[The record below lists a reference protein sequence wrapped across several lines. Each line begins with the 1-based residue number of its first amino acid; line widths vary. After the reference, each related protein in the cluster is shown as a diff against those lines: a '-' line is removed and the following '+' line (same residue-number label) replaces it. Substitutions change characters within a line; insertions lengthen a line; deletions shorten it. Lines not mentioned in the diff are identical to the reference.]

1 MVAVKHASLLQIWDD
16 FKRDRQNA
24 SKEKKMSDVYIS
36 KSQFAGKKVE
46 LSDISI
52 RDGLQSLETV
62 IDTDAKVKYLEG
74 LIIAGFK
81 RLEAT
86 NYGHPKFVPFFPDA
100 TEVIKRLLNSNTKAP
115 NGKTIGEMM
124 KRNGGDVEL
133 TAVSIHETGAE
144 RAFKDFDQGVGPD
157 RILQMTS
164 TCPEHQKANSGKTHD
179 QYFAMTEQVIK
190 AAHSRGMVV
199 NGTVSTIWGSP
210 FEKYNKQYSMAE
222 KLDIAISFVKRY
234 LDCGADDI
242 ELADHDGSV
251 TDYHK
256 AYEFF
261 SRVLDPKEM
270 GIGPDGRSYSDPKL
284 YIAHFHTK
292 NMASALRNA
301 AAALKAGIIRF
312 ESCMSGIG
320 GQPANMVDGVPIKG
334 REGDYYS
341 DHFNHG
347 LISTEDIVT
356 MFHEIGVDTGIDQEK
371 LLALGREF
379 RAEVLDAFAARQID
393 FGRQY
398 MPCRSFMLLNGHL
411 PKSVT
416 QLYNA

>member
-1 MVAVKHASLLQIWDD
+1 MTDL
-16 FKRDRQNA
+16 
-24 SKEKKMSDVYIS
+24 YIN
-36 KSQFAGKKVE
+36 KDELAGKKVE

-52 RDGLQSLETV
+52 RDGLQSLETI
-62 IDTDAKVKYLEG
+62 IDTDTKVKYLEG
-74 LIIAGFK
+74 LILAGFK

-86 NYGHPKFVPFFPDA
+86 NYGHPKFVPFFYDA
-100 TEVIKRLLNSNTKAP
+100 TEVLKRLLNSETRGP
-115 NGKTIGEMM
+115 DGRTIGEMM

-133 TAVSIHETGAE
+133 TAVTIHESGAE
-144 RAFKDFDQGVGPD
+144 RAFKDFDAGIGPD

-164 TCPEHQKANSGKTHD
+164 TCPEHQRANSGKTHD
-179 QYFAMTEQVIK
+179 QYFAMTEQTIK
-190 AAHSRGMVV
+190 AAHSRGIVV

-210 FEKYNKQYSMAE
+210 FEKFNKQYSIEE
-222 KLDIAISFVKRY
+222 KLDIAITFVKRY

-256 AYEFF
+256 SYEFF
-261 SRVLDPKEM
+261 SRVLDPREM
-270 GIGPDGRSYSDPKL
+270 GTGPDGRDYADPKL

-320 GQPANMVDGVPIKG
+320 GQPANTVDGIVIEG

-347 LISTEDIVT
+347 LISTEDMVT
-356 MFHEIGVDTGIDQEK
+356 MFHEIGVETGIDQEM
-371 LLALGREF
+371 LLTLGKEF
-379 RAEVLDAFAARQID
+379 RTEVLDVFAAKQKKVNRE
-393 FGRQY
+393 F
-398 MPCRSFMLLNGHL
+398 MPCRSFMLTTGKL
-411 PKSVT
+411 PESVT
-416 QLYNA
+416 RLYTL

>member
-1 MVAVKHASLLQIWDD
+1 MTDFYIAKDSL
-16 FKRDRQNA
+16 
-24 SKEKKMSDVYIS
+24 
-36 KSQFAGKKVE
+36 AGKKVE

-62 IDTDAKVKYLEG
+62 IDTDTKIKYLEG
-74 LIIAGFK
+74 LILAGFK
-81 RLEAT
+81 RMEAT

-100 TEVIKRLLNSNTKAP
+100 TEVLKRLLNSETKAP
-115 NGKTIGEMM
+115 DGRTIGEMM

-133 TAVSIHETGAE
+133 TAVTIHESGAE
-144 RAFKDFDQGVGPD
+144 RAFKDFDAGYGPD

-164 TCPEHQKANSGKTHD
+164 TCPEHQNANSGKTHD
-179 QYFAMTEQVIK
+179 QYFEMTKQTIN
-190 AAHSRGMVV
+190 AAHSRGMLV

-210 FEKYNKQYSMAE
+210 FEKYNKQYSMEE
-222 KLDIAISFVKRY
+222 KLDIAIRFVKRY

-256 AYEFF
+256 SYEFF
-261 SRVLDPKEM
+261 SRVLDPQEM
-270 GIGPDGRSYSDPKL
+270 GKGPDGRDYADPKL

-312 ESCMSGIG
+312 ESCFSGIG
-320 GQPANMVDGVPIKG
+320 GQPANTVDGVTIEG
-334 REGDYYS
+334 RDGDYYS

-347 LISTEDIVT
+347 LISTEDMVT
-356 MFHEIGVDTGIDQEK
+356 MFHELGVETGINQK
-371 LLALGREF
+371 MLIALGKEF
-379 RAEVLDAFAARQID
+379 RTDIVDMFEAKQKKLSRPF
-393 FGRQY
+393 
-398 MPCRSFMLLNGHL
+398 MPCRSFMLTTGKL
-411 PKSVT
+411 PDSVT
-416 QLYNA
+416 QLYG

>member
-1 MVAVKHASLLQIWDD
+1 
-16 FKRDRQNA
+16 
-24 SKEKKMSDVYIS
+24 MSNLYIT
-36 KSQFAGKKVE
+36 KGQLAGKKVE

-52 RDGLQSLETV
+52 RDGLQSLETI
-62 IDTDAKVKYLEG
+62 IDTNTKVKYLEG

-81 RLEAT
+81 RMEAT

-100 TEVIKRLLNSNTKAP
+100 TEVLKRLLNSETKTP
-115 NGKTIGEMM
+115 DGKTIGEMM

-133 TAVSIHETGAE
+133 TAVTIHERGAD
-144 RAFKDFDQGVGPD
+144 RAFKDFDEGHGPD

-164 TCPEHQKANSGKTHD
+164 TCPEHQNANSGKTHD
-179 QYFAMTEQVIK
+179 QYFAMSEQVIK
-190 AAHSRGMVV
+190 EAHSRGMVV

-210 FEKYNKQYSMAE
+210 FETFNKQYSMEE

-261 SRVLDPKEM
+261 SRVLDPDEM
-270 GIGPDGRSYSDPKL
+270 GTGPDGRDYSDPKL

-312 ESCMSGIG
+312 ESCLSGIG
-320 GQPANMVDGVPIKG
+320 GQPANTVDGVVIEG

-347 LISTEDIVT
+347 LISTEDMVT
-356 MFHEIGVDTGIDQEK
+356 MFHEIGVDTGIDQDK
-371 LLALGREF
+371 LLALGHDF
-379 RAEVLDAFAARQID
+379 RADVVDTFAAQQKKLDRPS
-393 FGRQY
+393 
-398 MPCRSFMLLNGHL
+398 MPCRSLMLLNGHL
-411 PKSVT
+411 PESVT
-416 QLYNA
+416 KLYVE

>member
-1 MVAVKHASLLQIWDD
+1 MTDL
-16 FKRDRQNA
+16 
-24 SKEKKMSDVYIS
+24 YIA
-36 KSQFAGKKVE
+36 KDQLAGKKVE

-52 RDGLQSLETV
+52 RDGLQSLETI
-62 IDTDAKVKYLEG
+62 IDTDTKIKYLEG
-74 LIIAGFK
+74 LILAGFK
-81 RLEAT
+81 RMEAT

-100 TEVIKRLLNSNTKAP
+100 TEVLKRLLNSETKAP
-115 NGKTIGEMM
+115 DGRTIGEMM

-133 TAVSIHETGAE
+133 TAITIHENGAE
-144 RAFKDFDQGVGPD
+144 RAFKDFDAGHGPD

-179 QYFAMTEQVIK
+179 QYFEMTEQTIK
-190 AAHSRGMVV
+190 AAHSRGMLV

-210 FEKYNKQYSMAE
+210 FEKFNKQYSIEE
-222 KLDIAISFVKRY
+222 KLDIAITFVKRY

-270 GIGPDGRSYSDPKL
+270 GTGPDGRDYANPNL

-312 ESCMSGIG
+312 ESCMSAIG
-320 GQPANMVDGVPIKG
+320 GQPANTVDGVVIAG

-347 LISTEDIVT
+347 LISTEDLVT
-356 MFHEIGVDTGIDQEK
+356 MFHEIGVDTGINQEI
-371 LLALGREF
+371 LIALGNGF
-379 RAEVLDAFAARQID
+379 RTDVLDTFATQQKKL
-393 FGRQY
+393 GRPS
-398 MPCRSFMLLNGHL
+398 MPCRSFMLTTGKL
-411 PKSVT
+411 PESVT
-416 QLYNA
+416 KLYR

>member
-1 MVAVKHASLLQIWDD
+1 MT
-16 FKRDRQNA
+16 
-24 SKEKKMSDVYIS
+24 DVYIT
-36 KSQFAGKKVE
+36 KDQLAKKKVE

-52 RDGLQSLETV
+52 RDGLQSLETI
-62 IDTDAKVKYLEG
+62 IDTDTKVKYLEG
-74 LIIAGFK
+74 LILAGFK
-81 RLEAT
+81 RMEAT

-100 TEVIKRLLNSNTKAP
+100 TEVLKRLLNSETKGP
-115 NGKTIGEMM
+115 DGRTIGEMM

-133 TAVSIHETGAE
+133 TAVTIHESGAE
-144 RAFKDFDQGVGPD
+144 RAFKDFDEGHGPD

-190 AAHSRGMVV
+190 AAHNRGMVV

-210 FEKYNKQYSMAE
+210 FEKFNKQYSIEE
-222 KLDIAISFVKRY
+222 KLDIAITFVKRY

-251 TDYHK
+251 TDYRK
-256 AYEFF
+256 SYEFF
-261 SRVLDPKEM
+261 SRVLDPQEM
-270 GIGPDGRSYSDPKL
+270 GTGPDGRDYSDPNL

-312 ESCMSGIG
+312 ESCLSGIG
-320 GQPANMVDGVPIKG
+320 GQPANAVDGVVIEG

-347 LISTEDIVT
+347 LISTEDMVS
-356 MFHEIGVDTGIDQEK
+356 MFHEIGVETGINQEMLIQLGHDFRSDVLDIFAATQK
-371 LLALGREF
+371 KLGRPS
-379 RAEVLDAFAARQID
+379 
-393 FGRQY
+393 
-398 MPCRSFMLLNGHL
+398 MPCRSFMLKDGKL
-411 PKSVT
+411 PESVK
-416 QLYNA
+416 QLYAG

>member
-1 MVAVKHASLLQIWDD
+1 MA
-16 FKRDRQNA
+16 
-24 SKEKKMSDVYIS
+24 EVYIS
-36 KSQFAGKKVE
+36 KGRLAGKKVE

-52 RDGLQSLETV
+52 RDGLQSLET
-62 IDTDAKVKYLEG
+62 IIATDTKVKYLEG

-100 TEVIKRLLNSNTKAP
+100 TEVLKRLLHSDTKTP
-115 NGKTIGEMM
+115 DGRTVGEMM

-133 TAVSIHETGAE
+133 TAVAIHETGAE
-144 RAFKDFDQGVGPD
+144 RAFRDFDQGLGPD

-210 FEKYNKQYSMAE
+210 FEKYNRQYTMAQ
-222 KLDIAISFVKRY
+222 KLDMAISFVKRY

-261 SRVLDPKEM
+261 RRVLDPKEM
-270 GIGPDGRSYSDPKL
+270 GTGPDGRDYSDPRL

-292 NMASALRNA
+292 NMAAALRNA
-301 AAALKAGIIRF
+301 AAALKAGIFRF
-312 ESCMSGIG
+312 ESCLSGIG
-320 GQPANMVDGVPIKG
+320 GQPANLVDGVPIQG

-347 LISTEDIVT
+347 LISTEDLVA
-356 MFHEIGVDTGIDQEK
+356 MFHEIGVDTGIDQAR
-371 LLALGREF
+371 LLALGRDF
-379 RAEVLDAFAARQID
+379 NAEVLEPFAARQKKL
-393 FGRQY
+393 GRPS
-398 MPCRSFMLLNGHL
+398 MPCRSFMLLEGQL
-411 PKSVT
+411 PPSVT
-416 QLYNA
+416 ELYNA

>member
-1 MVAVKHASLLQIWDD
+1 
-16 FKRDRQNA
+16 
-24 SKEKKMSDVYIS
+24 MSDLYIA
-36 KSQFAGKKVE
+36 KREFAGKKVE

-52 RDGLQSLETV
+52 RDGLQSLETI
-62 IDTDAKVKYLEG
+62 IDTNTKVKYLEG

-81 RLEAT
+81 RMEAT

-100 TEVIKRLLNSNTKAP
+100 TEVLKRLLNSETKTP
-115 NGKTIGEMM
+115 DGKTIGEMM

-133 TAVSIHETGAE
+133 TAVTIHERGAE
-144 RAFKDFDQGVGPD
+144 RAFRDFDEGHGPD

-164 TCPEHQKANSGKTHD
+164 TCPEHQNANSGKTHD
-179 QYFAMTEQVIK
+179 QYFAMSEQVIK
-190 AAHSRGMVV
+190 EAHSRGMVV

-210 FEKYNKQYSMAE
+210 FETFNKQYSMEE

-261 SRVLDPKEM
+261 SRVLDPEEM
-270 GIGPDGRSYSDPKL
+270 GTGPDGRDYADPKL

-312 ESCMSGIG
+312 ESCLSGIG
-320 GQPANMVDGVPIKG
+320 GQPANTVDGLVIEG

-347 LISTEDIVT
+347 LISTEDMVT
-356 MFHEIGVDTGIDQEK
+356 MFHQIGVDTGIDQDK
-371 LLALGREF
+371 LLALGHDF
-379 RAEVLDAFAARQID
+379 RADVVDTFAAQQKKID
-393 FGRQY
+393 RPS

-411 PKSVT
+411 PESVT
-416 QLYNA
+416 TLYSD

>member
-1 MVAVKHASLLQIWDD
+1 MTDI
-16 FKRDRQNA
+16 
-24 SKEKKMSDVYIS
+24 YIA
-36 KSQFAGKKVE
+36 KDQFAGKRVE

-52 RDGLQSLETV
+52 RDGLQSLETI
-62 IDTDAKVKYLEG
+62 IDTDTKVKYLEG
-74 LIIAGFK
+74 LILAGFK
-81 RLEAT
+81 RMEAT
-86 NYGHPKFVPFFPDA
+86 NYGHPRFVPFFPDA
-100 TEVIKRLLNSNTKAP
+100 TEVLQRLLNSETKGP
-115 NGKTIGEMM
+115 DGRTIGAMM

-133 TAVSIHETGAE
+133 TAVTIHEAGAE
-144 RAFKDFDQGVGPD
+144 RAFRDFDAGHGPD

-210 FEKYNKQYSMAE
+210 FETYNKQYSMEE
-222 KLDIAISFVKRY
+222 KLDIAITFVKRY

-256 AYEFF
+256 SHEFF
-261 SRVLDPKEM
+261 SRVLDPQEM
-270 GIGPDGRSYSDPKL
+270 GTGPDGRDYSDPNL

-312 ESCMSGIG
+312 ESCLSGIG
-320 GQPANMVDGVPIKG
+320 GQPANTVDGVVIEG

-347 LISTEDIVT
+347 LISTEDMVS
-356 MFHEIGVDTGIDQEK
+356 MFHEIGVETGINQEMLIK
-371 LLALGREF
+371 LGNDFRSDVLEKFAATQKRLGRPS
-379 RAEVLDAFAARQID
+379 
-393 FGRQY
+393 
-398 MPCRSFMLLNGHL
+398 MPCRSFMLKDGKL
-411 PKSVT
+411 PESVK
-416 QLYNA
+416 QLYAG

>member
-1 MVAVKHASLLQIWDD
+1 MTATYI
-16 FKRDRQNA
+16 
-24 SKEKKMSDVYIS
+24 KKDELS
-36 KSQFAGKKVE
+36 GKKVE

-52 RDGLQSLETV
+52 RDGLQSLETIV
-62 IDTDAKVKYLEG
+62 DTDTKVKYLEG
-74 LIIAGFK
+74 LILAGFK
-81 RLEAT
+81 RMEVT

-100 TEVIKRLLNSNTKAP
+100 TEVIKRLLHSETKTP
-115 NGKTIGEMM
+115 DGRTIGQMM
-124 KRNGGDVEL
+124 KRNGGDVEM
-133 TAVSIHETGAE
+133 TAVTIHESGAE
-144 RAFKDFDQGVGPD
+144 RAFKDWDQGLGPD

-190 AAHSRGMVV
+190 AAHGRGMVV

-210 FEKYNKQYSMAE
+210 FKKFNEQYSMEE
-222 KLDIAISFVKRY
+222 KLDIAIAFVKRY
-234 LDCGADDI
+234 LGCGADDI

-270 GIGPDGRSYSDPKL
+270 GTGPDGRNYADPKL

-320 GQPANMVDGVPIKG
+320 GQPANTVDGVPIQG

-347 LISTEDIVT
+347 LISTEDMVA
-356 MFHEIGVDTGIDQEK
+356 MFNDIGVDTGINLST
-371 LLALGREF
+371 LLSLGKGF
-379 RAEVLDAFAARQID
+379 RTDVLDKFAAQQKKLNRP
-393 FGRQY
+393 F
-398 MPCRSFMLLNGHL
+398 MPCRSFMLLEGKL

-416 QLYNA
+416 ELYAG

>member
-1 MVAVKHASLLQIWDD
+1 MTDL
-16 FKRDRQNA
+16 
-24 SKEKKMSDVYIS
+24 YIA
-36 KSQFAGKKVE
+36 KDEMAGKKVE

-62 IDTDAKVKYLEG
+62 IDTDTKVKYLEG
-74 LIIAGFK
+74 LILAGFK
-81 RLEAT
+81 RMEAT

-100 TEVIKRLLNSNTKAP
+100 TEVLKRLLNSETKAP
-115 NGKTIGEMM
+115 DGKTVGEMM

-133 TAVSIHETGAE
+133 TAVTIHESGAE
-144 RAFKDFDQGVGPD
+144 RAFKDFDAGHGPD

-164 TCPEHQKANSGKTHD
+164 TCPEHQRANSGKTHD
-179 QYFAMTEQVIK
+179 QYFEMTEQTIN

-210 FEKYNKQYSMAE
+210 FETYNKQYSMDE

-256 AYEFF
+256 SYEFF
-261 SRVLDPKEM
+261 SRVLDPEEM
-270 GIGPDGRSYSDPKL
+270 GKGPDGRDYADPKL

-312 ESCMSGIG
+312 ESCFSGIG
-320 GQPANMVDGVPIKG
+320 GQPANTVDGVVIEG

-347 LISTEDIVT
+347 LISTEDMVA
-356 MFHEIGVDTGIDQEK
+356 MFHELGVDTGINQDM
-371 LLALGREF
+371 LMALGKEF
-379 RAEVLDAFAARQID
+379 RKDVVDTFMANQKKL
-393 FGRQY
+393 GRDY
-398 MPCRSFMLLNGHL
+398 MQCRSFMLNKGVL
-411 PKSVT
+411 PESVT
-416 QLYNA
+416 RLYK

>member
-1 MVAVKHASLLQIWDD
+1 MA
-16 FKRDRQNA
+16 
-24 SKEKKMSDVYIS
+24 EVYIS
-36 KSQFAGKKVE
+36 IGRLAGKKVE

-52 RDGLQSLETV
+52 RDGLQALETI
-62 IDTDAKVKYLEG
+62 IDTDTKVKYLEG
-74 LIIAGFK
+74 LIMAGFK

-100 TEVIKRLLNSNTKAP
+100 TEVLKRLLHSATKAP
-115 NGKTIGEMM
+115 NGKTVGEMM
-124 KRNGGDVEL
+124 KRHGGDVEL
-133 TAVSIHETGAE
+133 TAVTIHETGAE
-144 RAFKDFDQGVGPD
+144 RAFKDFDQGYGPD

-210 FEKYNKQYSMAE
+210 FEKFNQQYSMAQ
-222 KLDIAISFVKRY
+222 KLDLAISFVKRY

-251 TDYHK
+251 TDYHQ
-256 AYEFF
+256 AYAFF
-261 SRVLDPKEM
+261 RRVLDPAEM
-270 GIGPDGRSYSDPKL
+270 GTGPDGRDYADPRL

-301 AAALKAGIIRF
+301 AAALQAGIIRF
-312 ESCMSGIG
+312 ESCLSGIG

-347 LISTEDIVT
+347 LISTEDLVT
-356 MFHEIGVDTGIDQEK
+356 MFQEMGVDTGIDQAR
-371 LLALGREF
+371 LLALGRDF
-379 RAEVLDAFAARQID
+379 RAEVLGPFAARQKKL
-393 FGRQY
+393 GRPS
-398 MPCRSFMLLNGHL
+398 MACRSFTLLEGKL
-411 PKSVT
+411 PQSVT
-416 QLYNA
+416 ELYRA

>member
-1 MVAVKHASLLQIWDD
+1 MTDL
-16 FKRDRQNA
+16 
-24 SKEKKMSDVYIS
+24 YIA
-36 KSQFAGKKVE
+36 KDELAAKKVE

-62 IDTDAKVKYLEG
+62 IDTDTKVKYLEG
-74 LIIAGFK
+74 LILAGFK
-81 RLEAT
+81 RMEAT

-100 TEVIKRLLNSNTKAP
+100 TEVLKRLLNSETKAP
-115 NGKTIGEMM
+115 DGRTIGEMM

-133 TAVSIHETGAE
+133 TAVTIHESGAE
-144 RAFKDFDQGVGPD
+144 RAFKDFDAGHGPD

-164 TCPEHQKANSGKTHD
+164 TCAEHQNANSGKTHD
-179 QYFAMTEQVIK
+179 QYFAMTEQTIK
-190 AAHSRGMVV
+190 AAHSRGIVV

-210 FEKYNKQYSMAE
+210 FKKFNNQHTMEE

-256 AYEFF
+256 SYEFF

-270 GIGPDGRSYSDPKL
+270 GKGPDGRDYADPKL

-312 ESCMSGIG
+312 ESCFSGIG
-320 GQPANMVDGVPIKG
+320 GQPANTVDGVTIEG
-334 REGDYYS
+334 RDGDYYS

-347 LISTEDIVT
+347 LISTEDMVA
-356 MFHEIGVDTGIDQEK
+356 MFHELGVDTGINQEM
-371 LLALGREF
+371 LLDLGKSFRTDVVDMFETKQKKLGRPF
-379 RAEVLDAFAARQID
+379 
-393 FGRQY
+393 
-398 MPCRSFMLLNGHL
+398 MPCRSFMLTAGKL
-411 PKSVT
+411 PESVT
-416 QLYNA
+416 NLYR

>member
-1 MVAVKHASLLQIWDD
+1 MTDL
-16 FKRDRQNA
+16 
-24 SKEKKMSDVYIS
+24 YIG
-36 KSQFAGKKVE
+36 KDELAGKKVE

-62 IDTDAKVKYLEG
+62 IDTDTKVKYLEG
-74 LIIAGFK
+74 LILAGFK
-81 RLEAT
+81 RMEAT

-100 TEVIKRLLNSNTKAP
+100 TEVLKRLLNSETKAP
-115 NGKTIGEMM
+115 DGKTIGEMM

-133 TAVSIHETGAE
+133 TAVTIHESGAE
-144 RAFKDFDQGVGPD
+144 RAFKDFDAGHGPD

-164 TCPEHQKANSGKTHD
+164 TCPEHQRANSGKTHD
-179 QYFAMTEQVIK
+179 QYFEMTEQTIK
-190 AAHSRGMVV
+190 AAHSRGMLV

-210 FEKYNKQYSMAE
+210 FETYNKKYSMDE

-256 AYEFF
+256 SYEFF

-270 GIGPDGRSYSDPKL
+270 GKGPDGRDYADPKL

-320 GQPANMVDGVPIKG
+320 GQPANTVDGVVIEG

-347 LISTEDIVT
+347 LISTEDMVT
-356 MFHEIGVDTGIDQEK
+356 MFHQIGADTGINQDMLIK
-371 LLALGREF
+371 LGQDFRSEVLNTFEAQQKKLGR
-379 RAEVLDAFAARQID
+379 A
-393 FGRQY
+393 Y
-398 MPCRSFMLLNGHL
+398 MLCRSYMLTKGQL

-416 QLYNA
+416 ELYAG

>member
-1 MVAVKHASLLQIWDD
+1 
-16 FKRDRQNA
+16 
-24 SKEKKMSDVYIS
+24 MSDIYIS
-36 KSQFAGKKVE
+36 KKQLEGKKVE
-46 LSDISI
+46 LSDITI
-52 RDGLQSLETV
+52 RDGLQSLETIV
-62 IDTDAKVKYLEG
+62 DTDFKVKYLEG
-74 LIIAGFK
+74 LILAGFK
-81 RLEAT
+81 RMEAT

-100 TEVIKRLLNSNTKAP
+100 TEVIKRLLNSDTKAP
-115 NGKTIGEMM
+115 DGRTIGEMM

-133 TAVSIHETGAE
+133 TAVTIHERGAE
-144 RAFKDFDQGVGPD
+144 RAMKDFDEGHGPD

-179 QYFAMTEQVIK
+179 QYFEMTEQVIK
-190 AAHSRGMVV
+190 AAHSRGMLV

-210 FEKYNKQYSMAE
+210 FEKFNKQYSMAE

-256 AYEFF
+256 SYEFF

-270 GIGPDGRSYSDPKL
+270 GTGPDGRDYSDPKL

-312 ESCMSGIG
+312 ESCLSGIG
-320 GQPANMVDGVPIKG
+320 GQPANAVDGVVIEG

-347 LISTEDIVT
+347 LISTEDMVT

-371 LLALGREF
+371 LLALGRDF
-379 RAEVLDAFAARQID
+379 RAEVLDAFAATQKKL
-393 FGRQY
+393 GRET
-398 MPCRSFMLLNGHL
+398 MPCRSLMLLNGHL
-411 PKSVT
+411 PESVT
-416 QLYNA
+416 ELYNA

>member
-1 MVAVKHASLLQIWDD
+1 MTGPYIVKEQL
-16 FKRDRQNA
+16 
-24 SKEKKMSDVYIS
+24 
-36 KSQFAGKKVE
+36 AGTLVE

-62 IDTDAKVKYLEG
+62 IDTDTKVKYLEG
-74 LIIAGFK
+74 LILAGFK
-81 RLEAT
+81 RMEAT
-86 NYGHPKFVPFFPDA
+86 NYGHPKFVPFFPDG
-100 TEVIKRLLNSNTKAP
+100 TEVLKRLLNSETRAAD
-115 NGKTIGEMM
+115 GRTIGEMM
-124 KRNGGDVEL
+124 VRNGGDVEL
-133 TAVSIHETGAE
+133 TAVTIHERGAE
-144 RAFKDFDQGVGPD
+144 RAFRDFDAGHGPD

-164 TCPEHQKANSGKTHD
+164 TCPEHMKANSGKTHD
-179 QYFAMTEQVIK
+179 QYFAMTEQTIK
-190 AAHSRGMVV
+190 AAHERGMVV

-210 FEKYNKQYSMAE
+210 FEAFNQQYSMAE
-222 KLDIAISFVKRY
+222 KLDIAIQFVKRY

-261 SRVLDPKEM
+261 SRVLDPQEM
-270 GIGPDGRSYSDPKL
+270 GTGPDGRDYADPKL

-292 NMASALRNA
+292 HMASALRNA

-320 GQPANMVDGVPIKG
+320 GQPANRVDGVVIEG

-347 LISTEDIVT
+347 LISTEDMVT
-356 MFHEIGVDTGIDQEK
+356 MFHEIGVDTGIDQEA
-371 LLALGREF
+371 LISLGRDF
-379 RAEVLDAFAARQID
+379 RRDVVDTFKASQQKL
-393 FGRQY
+393 GRPF
-398 MPCRSFMLLNGHL
+398 MACRSHMLKRGKL
-411 PKSVT
+411 PPDVT
-416 QLYNA
+416 SLYTA

>member
-1 MVAVKHASLLQIWDD
+1 MTDLYIAKDSLT
-16 FKRDRQNA
+16 
-24 SKEKKMSDVYIS
+24 
-36 KSQFAGKKVE
+36 GKKVE

-62 IDTDAKVKYLEG
+62 IDTDTKVKYLEG
-74 LIIAGFK
+74 LILAGFK
-81 RLEAT
+81 RMEAT

-100 TEVIKRLLNSNTKAP
+100 TEVLKRLLNSETKAP
-115 NGKTIGEMM
+115 DGRTIGEMM

-133 TAVSIHETGAE
+133 TAVTIHESGAE
-144 RAFKDFDQGVGPD
+144 RAFKDFDAGHGPD

-164 TCPEHQKANSGKTHD
+164 TCPEHQNANSGKTHD
-179 QYFAMTEQVIK
+179 QYFEMTEQTIK

-210 FEKYNKQYSMAE
+210 FEKFNEQYSMEE
-222 KLDIAISFVKRY
+222 KLDIAIGFVKRY

-256 AYEFF
+256 SYEFF
-261 SRVLDPKEM
+261 SRVLDPREM
-270 GIGPDGRSYSDPKL
+270 GKGPDGRDYADPKL

-292 NMASALRNA
+292 NMASALRNV

-312 ESCMSGIG
+312 ESCFSGIG
-320 GQPANMVDGVPIKG
+320 GQPANTVDGVTIEG
-334 REGDYYS
+334 RDGDYYS

-347 LISTEDIVT
+347 LISTEDMVT
-356 MFHEIGVDTGIDQEK
+356 MFHEIGVDTGINQNTLIELGKAFWTDVVDMFEAKQK
-371 LLALGREF
+371 KLGRPF
-379 RAEVLDAFAARQID
+379 
-393 FGRQY
+393 
-398 MPCRSFMLLNGHL
+398 MPCRSLMLTIGKL
-411 PKSVT
+411 PESVT
-416 QLYNA
+416 RLYR

>member
-1 MVAVKHASLLQIWDD
+1 MTDL
-16 FKRDRQNA
+16 
-24 SKEKKMSDVYIS
+24 YIA
-36 KSQFAGKKVE
+36 KDELAGKKVE
-46 LSDISI
+46 LSDITI

-62 IDTDAKVKYLEG
+62 IDTDTKVKYLEG
-74 LIIAGFK
+74 LILAGFK
-81 RLEAT
+81 RMEAT

-100 TEVIKRLLNSNTKAP
+100 TEVLKRLLNSETKAP
-115 NGKTIGEMM
+115 DGKTIGEMM

-133 TAVSIHETGAE
+133 TAVTIHESGAE
-144 RAFKDFDQGVGPD
+144 RAFKDFDAGHGPD

-164 TCPEHQKANSGKTHD
+164 TCPEHQNANSGKTHD
-179 QYFAMTEQVIK
+179 QYFEMTEQTIN

-210 FEKYNKQYSMAE
+210 FETYNKQYSMDE

-256 AYEFF
+256 SYEFF

-270 GIGPDGRSYSDPKL
+270 GKGPDGRDYADPKL

-312 ESCMSGIG
+312 ESCLSGIG
-320 GQPANMVDGVPIKG
+320 GQPANTVDGAVIEG

-347 LISTEDIVT
+347 LISTEDMVS
-356 MFHEIGVDTGIDQEK
+356 MFHQLGVDTGINQDMLIK
-371 LLALGREF
+371 LGQDFRSEVVNTFEAQQKKLGREF
-379 RAEVLDAFAARQID
+379 MQ
-393 FGRQY
+393 
-398 MPCRSFMLLNGHL
+398 CRSYMLTKGQL
-411 PKSVT
+411 PKSVSE
-416 QLYNA
+416 LYAG

>member
-1 MVAVKHASLLQIWDD
+1 MTDL
-16 FKRDRQNA
+16 
-24 SKEKKMSDVYIS
+24 YIT
-36 KSQFAGKKVE
+36 KDELAGKKVE

-52 RDGLQSLETV
+52 RDGLQSLETI
-62 IDTDAKVKYLEG
+62 IDTDTKVKYLEG
-74 LIIAGFK
+74 LILAGFK
-81 RLEAT
+81 RMEAT

-100 TEVIKRLLNSNTKAP
+100 TEVLKRLLNSETKAP
-115 NGKTIGEMM
+115 DGKTIGEMM

-133 TAVSIHETGAE
+133 TAVTIHESGAE
-144 RAFKDFDQGVGPD
+144 RAFKDFDAGHGPD

-164 TCPEHQKANSGKTHD
+164 TCPEHQRANSGKTHD
-179 QYFAMTEQVIK
+179 QYFEMTEQTIK

-210 FEKYNKQYSMAE
+210 FETYNKQYSMDE

-256 AYEFF
+256 SYEFF

-270 GIGPDGRSYSDPKL
+270 GKGPDGRDYADPKL

-312 ESCMSGIG
+312 ESCLSGIG
-320 GQPANMVDGVPIKG
+320 GQPANTVDGVVIEG

-347 LISTEDIVT
+347 LISTEDMVS
-356 MFHEIGVDTGIDQEK
+356 MFHQLGVDTGINQDMLIK
-371 LLALGREF
+371 LGQDFRSEVVNTFEAQQKKIGREF
-379 RAEVLDAFAARQID
+379 MQ
-393 FGRQY
+393 
-398 MPCRSFMLLNGHL
+398 CRSYMLTKGQL

-416 QLYNA
+416 ELYAG

>member
-1 MVAVKHASLLQIWDD
+1 MTDL
-16 FKRDRQNA
+16 
-24 SKEKKMSDVYIS
+24 YIA
-36 KSQFAGKKVE
+36 KDELAGKKVE

-62 IDTDAKVKYLEG
+62 IDTDTKVKYLEG
-74 LIIAGFK
+74 LILAGFK
-81 RLEAT
+81 RMEAT

-100 TEVIKRLLNSNTKAP
+100 TEVLKRLLNSETKAP
-115 NGKTIGEMM
+115 DGKTIGEMM

-133 TAVSIHETGAE
+133 TAVTIHESGAE
-144 RAFKDFDQGVGPD
+144 RAFKDFDAGHGPD

-164 TCPEHQKANSGKTHD
+164 TCPEHQRANSGKTHD
-179 QYFAMTEQVIK
+179 QYFEMTEQTIK

-210 FEKYNKQYSMAE
+210 FETYNKQYSMDE

-256 AYEFF
+256 SYEFF

-270 GIGPDGRSYSDPKL
+270 GKGPDGRDYADPKL

-312 ESCMSGIG
+312 ESCLSGIG
-320 GQPANMVDGVPIKG
+320 GQPANTVDGVVIEG

-347 LISTEDIVT
+347 LISTEDMVT
-356 MFHEIGVDTGIDQEK
+356 MFHQLRVDTGINQDMLIK
-371 LLALGREF
+371 LGQDFRSEVLNTFEAQQKKFGREF
-379 RAEVLDAFAARQID
+379 MQ
-393 FGRQY
+393 
-398 MPCRSFMLLNGHL
+398 CRSYMLTKGQL

-416 QLYNA
+416 ELYAD

>member
-1 MVAVKHASLLQIWDD
+1 
-16 FKRDRQNA
+16 
-24 SKEKKMSDVYIS
+24 MSDNYIV
-36 KSQFAGKKVE
+36 KKQFAGKKVE

-52 RDGLQSLETV
+52 RDGLQSLETI
-62 IDTDAKVKYLEG
+62 IDTDTKVKYLEG

-81 RLEAT
+81 RMEAT

-100 TEVIKRLLNSNTKAP
+100 TEVLKRLLNSETKAP
-115 NGKTIGEMM
+115 DGRTIGEMM
-124 KRNGGDVEL
+124 KRNGGHVEL
-133 TAVSIHETGAE
+133 TAVTIHERGAE
-144 RAFKDFDQGVGPD
+144 RAFKDFDEGHGPD

-179 QYFAMTEQVIK
+179 QYFEMSEQVIK
-190 AAHSRGMVV
+190 AAHGRGMLV

-210 FEKYNKQYSMAE
+210 FEKFNRQYSMAE

-261 SRVLDPKEM
+261 SRVLDPEEM
-270 GIGPDGRSYSDPKL
+270 GTGPDGRDYADPRL

-312 ESCMSGIG
+312 ESCLSGIG
-320 GQPANMVDGVPIKG
+320 GQPANMVDGIAIEG

-356 MFHEIGVDTGIDQEK
+356 MFHEIGVETGIDQER
-371 LLALGREF
+371 LLAVGRDF
-379 RAEVLDAFAARQID
+379 RAEVLDTFEARQKKLD
-393 FGRQY
+393 RQF
-398 MPCRSFMLLNGHL
+398 MPCRSLILLNGHL
-411 PKSVT
+411 PESVT
-416 QLYNA
+416 GLYSA

>member
-1 MVAVKHASLLQIWDD
+1 
-16 FKRDRQNA
+16 
-24 SKEKKMSDVYIS
+24 MSDIYIE
-36 KSQFAGKKVE
+36 KGQFAGKKVE

-52 RDGLQSLETV
+52 RDGLQSLETI
-62 IDTDAKVKYLEG
+62 IDTDTKVKYLEG
-74 LIIAGFK
+74 LIIAGYK
-81 RLEAT
+81 RLEVT

-100 TEVIKRLLNSNTKAP
+100 TEVLKRLLNSNTKAP

-144 RAFKDFDQGVGPD
+144 RAFKDFDQGHGPD

-210 FEKYNKQYSMAE
+210 FEKYNKQYSMAQ

-234 LDCGADDI
+234 LGCGADDI

-270 GIGPDGRSYSDPKL
+270 GTGPDGRSYSDPKL

-320 GQPANMVDGVPIKG
+320 GQPANMVDGVAIKG

-347 LISTEDIVT
+347 LISTEDMVT

-379 RAEVLDAFAARQID
+379 RAEVLDTFAARQKEL
-393 FGRQY
+393 GRPS
-398 MPCRSFMLLNGHL
+398 MPCRSLMLLNGQL

-416 QLYNA
+416 ELYNV

>member
-1 MVAVKHASLLQIWDD
+1 MSALYID
-16 FKRDRQNA
+16 
-24 SKEKKMSDVYIS
+24 KK
-36 KSQFAGKKVE
+36 QFAGKKME

-52 RDGLQSLETV
+52 RDGLQSLETIV
-62 IDTDAKVKYLEG
+62 DTDTKVKYIEG

-81 RLEAT
+81 RLEVT

-100 TEVIKRLLNSNTKAP
+100 TEVLKRLLNSETKAP
-115 NGKTIGEMM
+115 DGRTIGEMM

-133 TAVSIHETGAE
+133 TAVTIHETGAE
-144 RAFKDFDQGVGPD
+144 RAFKDFDRGLGPD

-164 TCPEHQKANSGKTHD
+164 TCPEHQNANSGKTHD
-179 QYFAMTEQVIK
+179 QYFAMTEQTIK
-190 AAHSRGMVV
+190 AAHSRGIVV

-210 FEKYNKQYSMAE
+210 FEKYNKQYSMSE

-256 AYEFF
+256 SYEFF

-270 GIGPDGRSYSDPKL
+270 GTGPDGRDYSDPKL

-320 GQPANMVDGVPIKG
+320 GQPANMVDGVAIAG

-347 LISTEDIVT
+347 LISTEDLVA

-371 LLALGREF
+371 LLALARDF
-379 RAEVLDAFAARQID
+379 RTEVLGTFAARQEKL
-393 FGRQY
+393 GRPS
-398 MPCRSFMLLNGHL
+398 MPCRSLMLLQGKL

-416 QLYNA
+416 ELYSA

>member
-1 MVAVKHASLLQIWDD
+1 MTDL
-16 FKRDRQNA
+16 
-24 SKEKKMSDVYIS
+24 YIT
-36 KSQFAGKKVE
+36 KDALAGKKVE

-52 RDGLQSLETV
+52 RDGLQSLETI
-62 IDTDAKVKYLEG
+62 IDTDTKVKYLEG
-74 LIIAGFK
+74 LILAGFK

-86 NYGHPKFVPFFPDA
+86 NYGHPKFVPFFYDA
-100 TEVIKRLLNSNTKAP
+100 TEVLKRLLNSETRGP
-115 NGKTIGEMM
+115 DGRTIGEMM

-133 TAVSIHETGAE
+133 TAVTIHESGAE
-144 RAFKDFDQGVGPD
+144 RAFKDFDAGIGPD

-164 TCPEHQKANSGKTHD
+164 TCPEHQRANSGKTHD
-179 QYFAMTEQVIK
+179 QYFAMTEQTIK
-190 AAHSRGMVV
+190 AAHSRGIVV

-210 FEKYNKQYSMAE
+210 FEKFNKQYSIEE
-222 KLDIAISFVKRY
+222 KLDIAITFVKRY

-256 AYEFF
+256 SYEFF
-261 SRVLDPKEM
+261 SRVLDPREM
-270 GIGPDGRSYSDPKL
+270 GTGPDGRDYADPKL

-320 GQPANMVDGVPIKG
+320 GQPANTVDGIVIEG

-347 LISTEDIVT
+347 LISTEDMVT
-356 MFHEIGVDTGIDQEK
+356 MFHEIGVETGIDQEM
-371 LLALGREF
+371 LLTLGKEF
-379 RAEVLDAFAARQID
+379 RTEVLDVFAAKQKKVNRE
-393 FGRQY
+393 F
-398 MPCRSFMLLNGHL
+398 MPCRSFMLTTGKL
-411 PKSVT
+411 PESVT
-416 QLYNA
+416 RLYTL

>member
-1 MVAVKHASLLQIWDD
+1 MA
-16 FKRDRQNA
+16 
-24 SKEKKMSDVYIS
+24 EPYII
-36 KSQFAGKKVE
+36 KNQLAGTKVE

-62 IDTDAKVKYLEG
+62 IDTDTKVKYLEG
-74 LIIAGFK
+74 LILAGFK
-81 RLEAT
+81 RMEAT

-100 TEVIKRLLNSNTKAP
+100 TEVLKRLLNSETKAP
-115 NGKTIGEMM
+115 DGKTIGEMM

-133 TAVSIHETGAE
+133 TAVSIHESGAE
-144 RAFKDFDQGVGPD
+144 RAFKDFDAGHGPD

-164 TCPEHQKANSGKTHD
+164 TCPEHQNANSGKTHD
-179 QYFAMTEQVIK
+179 QYFEMTEQTIK

-210 FEKYNKQYSMAE
+210 FEKFNKQYSMEE

-256 AYEFF
+256 SYEFF
-261 SRVLDPKEM
+261 SRVLDPQEM
-270 GIGPDGRSYSDPKL
+270 GTGPDGRDYADPKL

-312 ESCMSGIG
+312 ESCLSGIG
-320 GQPANMVDGVPIKG
+320 GQPANTVDGVAIEG

-347 LISTEDIVT
+347 LISTEDMVA
-356 MFHEIGVDTGIDQEK
+356 MFHEIGVDTGINQEMLINLGNGFRSDVVDMFAAQQK
-371 LLALGREF
+371 KFGREF
-379 RAEVLDAFAARQID
+379 
-393 FGRQY
+393 
-398 MPCRSFMLLNGHL
+398 MPCRSFILASGKL
-411 PKSVT
+411 PESVT
-416 QLYNA
+416 KLYAG

>member
-1 MVAVKHASLLQIWDD
+1 MTDL
-16 FKRDRQNA
+16 
-24 SKEKKMSDVYIS
+24 YIA
-36 KSQFAGKKVE
+36 KNELAGKKVE
-46 LSDISI
+46 LSDITI

-62 IDTDAKVKYLEG
+62 IDTDTKVKYLEG
-74 LIIAGFK
+74 LILAGFK
-81 RLEAT
+81 RMEAT

-100 TEVIKRLLNSNTKAP
+100 TEVLKRLLNSETKAP
-115 NGKTIGEMM
+115 DGKTIGEMM

-133 TAVSIHETGAE
+133 TAVTIHESGAE
-144 RAFKDFDQGVGPD
+144 RAFKDFDAGHGPD

-179 QYFAMTEQVIK
+179 QYFEMTEQTIK
-190 AAHSRGMVV
+190 AAHSRGIVV

-210 FEKYNKQYSMAE
+210 FETYNKQYSMDE

-256 AYEFF
+256 SYEFF

-270 GIGPDGRSYSDPKL
+270 GKGPDGRDYADPKL

-312 ESCMSGIG
+312 ESCLSGIG
-320 GQPANMVDGVPIKG
+320 GQPANTVDGVVIEG

-347 LISTEDIVT
+347 LISTEDMVT
-356 MFHEIGVDTGIDQEK
+356 MFHQLGVDTGINQDMLIK
-371 LLALGREF
+371 LGQDFRSEVVNTFEAQQKKIGREF
-379 RAEVLDAFAARQID
+379 MQ
-393 FGRQY
+393 
-398 MPCRSFMLLNGHL
+398 CRSYMLTKAQL

-416 QLYNA
+416 ELYAG

>member
-1 MVAVKHASLLQIWDD
+1 MT
-16 FKRDRQNA
+16 
-24 SKEKKMSDVYIS
+24 DVYIA
-36 KSQFAGKKVE
+36 KDQLAGKKVE
-46 LSDISI
+46 PSDISI
-52 RDGLQSLETV
+52 RDGLQSLETI
-62 IDTDAKVKYLEG
+62 IDTDTKVKYLEG
-74 LIIAGFK
+74 LILAGFK
-81 RLEAT
+81 RMEAT

-100 TEVIKRLLNSNTKAP
+100 TEVLKRLLNSETKGP
-115 NGKTIGEMM
+115 DGRTIGEMM

-133 TAVSIHETGAE
+133 TAVSIHESGAE
-144 RAFKDFDQGVGPD
+144 RAFKDFDEGHGPD

-210 FEKYNKQYSMAE
+210 FETYNKQYSMEE
-222 KLDIAISFVKRY
+222 KLDIAITFVKRY

-256 AYEFF
+256 SYEFF
-261 SRVLDPKEM
+261 SRVLDPQEM
-270 GIGPDGRSYSDPKL
+270 GTGPDGRDYSDPNL

-312 ESCMSGIG
+312 ESCLSGIG
-320 GQPANMVDGVPIKG
+320 GQPANTVDGVVIEG

-347 LISTEDIVT
+347 LISTEDMVT
-356 MFHEIGVDTGIDQEK
+356 MFHELGVETGINQEMLIK
-371 LLALGREF
+371 LGNDFRSDVVDMFAAKQKKLGRPS
-379 RAEVLDAFAARQID
+379 
-393 FGRQY
+393 
-398 MPCRSFMLLNGHL
+398 MPCRSFMLKDGKL
-411 PKSVT
+411 PESVT
-416 QLYNA
+416 QLYAG

>member
-1 MVAVKHASLLQIWDD
+1 MTDL
-16 FKRDRQNA
+16 
-24 SKEKKMSDVYIS
+24 YIA
-36 KSQFAGKKVE
+36 KDQLAGKKVE

-62 IDTDAKVKYLEG
+62 IDTDTKVKYLEG
-74 LIIAGFK
+74 LILAGFK
-81 RLEAT
+81 RMEAT

-100 TEVIKRLLNSNTKAP
+100 TEVLKRLLNSETKAAD
-115 NGKTIGEMM
+115 GRTIGEMM

-133 TAVSIHETGAE
+133 TAVTIHESGAE
-144 RAFKDFDQGVGPD
+144 RAFKDFDAGHGPD

-164 TCPEHQKANSGKTHD
+164 TCPEHQNANSGKTHD
-179 QYFAMTEQVIK
+179 QYFDMTTQTIK

-210 FEKYNKQYSMAE
+210 FEAYNKQYSMEE

-256 AYEFF
+256 SYEFF

-270 GIGPDGRSYSDPKL
+270 GTGPDGRDYADPKL

-312 ESCMSGIG
+312 ESCFSGIG
-320 GQPANMVDGVPIKG
+320 GQPANAVDGVVIEG

-347 LISTEDIVT
+347 LISTEDMVT
-356 MFHEIGVDTGIDQEK
+356 MFHDLGVDTGINQDMLISLGKDFKAEVVDTFAANQK
-371 LLALGREF
+371 KLGR
-379 RAEVLDAFAARQID
+379 D
-393 FGRQY
+393 Y
-398 MPCRSFMLLNGHL
+398 MKCRSFMLTNGKL
-411 PKSVT
+411 PTSVT
-416 QLYNA
+416 DLYK

>member
-1 MVAVKHASLLQIWDD
+1 MTA
-16 FKRDRQNA
+16 
-24 SKEKKMSDVYIS
+24 VYIS
-36 KSQFAGKKVE
+36 KNQLAGKKVE

-52 RDGLQSLETV
+52 RDGLQSLETI
-62 IDTDAKVKYLEG
+62 IDTDTKVKYLEG
-74 LIIAGFK
+74 LILAGFK
-81 RLEAT
+81 RMEST

-100 TEVIKRLLNSNTKAP
+100 TQVLKRLLNSETKAP
-115 NGKTIGEMM
+115 DGRTIGEMM

-133 TAVSIHETGAE
+133 TAITIHESGAE
-144 RAFKDFDQGVGPD
+144 RAFKDFDAGCGPD

-164 TCPEHQKANSGKTHD
+164 TCPEHQRANSGKTHD
-179 QYFAMTEQVIK
+179 QYFTMTEQTIK

-210 FEKYNKQYSMAE
+210 FEKFNKQYSMDE
-222 KLDIAISFVKRY
+222 KLDIAITFVKRY

-256 AYEFF
+256 SYEFF
-261 SRVLDPKEM
+261 KRVLDPREM
-270 GIGPDGRSYSDPKL
+270 GTGPDGRDYSDPKL

-320 GQPANMVDGVPIKG
+320 GQPANTVDGVVIEG

-356 MFHEIGVDTGIDQEK
+356 MFHEVGVETGINQE
-371 LLALGREF
+371 LLMALANGF
-379 RAEVLDAFAARQID
+379 RSDVVDMFAANQKKLNRQS
-393 FGRQY
+393 
-398 MPCRSFMLLNGHL
+398 MLCRSFMLTNGKL
-411 PKSVT
+411 PESVT
-416 QLYNA
+416 KLYAG

>member
-1 MVAVKHASLLQIWDD
+1 
-16 FKRDRQNA
+16 
-24 SKEKKMSDVYIS
+24 MSDLYIT
-36 KSQFAGKKVE
+36 KSQLAGKKVE

-62 IDTDAKVKYLEG
+62 IDTDTKVKYLEG
-74 LIIAGFK
+74 LIITGFK
-81 RLEAT
+81 RMEAT

-100 TEVIKRLLNSNTKAP
+100 TEVLKRLLNSETRTP
-115 NGKTIGEMM
+115 DGKTIGEMM

-133 TAVSIHETGAE
+133 TAVTIHERGAE
-144 RAFKDFDQGVGPD
+144 RAFKDFDQGHGPD

-164 TCPEHQKANSGKTHD
+164 TCPEHQNANSGKTHD
-179 QYFAMTEQVIK
+179 QYFAMSEQVIK
-190 AAHSRGMVV
+190 EAHSRGMVV

-210 FEKYNKQYSMAE
+210 FETFNKQYSMEE

-261 SRVLDPKEM
+261 SRVLDPEEM
-270 GIGPDGRSYSDPKL
+270 GTGPDGRDYSDPKL

-312 ESCMSGIG
+312 ESCLSGIG
-320 GQPANMVDGVPIKG
+320 GQPANTVDGVVIEG

-347 LISTEDIVT
+347 LISTEDMVA

-371 LLALGREF
+371 LLALGRDF
-379 RAEVLDAFAARQID
+379 RADVVDTFAAKQKKFDRES
-393 FGRQY
+393 
-398 MPCRSFMLLNGHL
+398 MPCRSLMLLNGRL
-411 PKSVT
+411 PESVT
-416 QLYNA
+416 KLYNA

>member
-1 MVAVKHASLLQIWDD
+1 MSVLYID
-16 FKRDRQNA
+16 
-24 SKEKKMSDVYIS
+24 KK
-36 KSQFAGKKVE
+36 QFAGKKME

-52 RDGLQSLETV
+52 RDGLQSLETIV
-62 IDTDAKVKYLEG
+62 DTNTKIKYIEG
-74 LIIAGFK
+74 LILAGFK
-81 RLEAT
+81 RLEVT

-100 TEVIKRLLNSNTKAP
+100 TEVLKRLLNSETKTP
-115 NGKTIGEMM
+115 DGRTIGAMM

-133 TAVSIHETGAE
+133 TAVTIHETGAE
-144 RAFKDFDQGVGPD
+144 RAFKDFDQGLGPD

-179 QYFAMTEQVIK
+179 QYFAMTEQTIK

-210 FEKYNKQYSMAE
+210 FEKFNKQYTMSE

-270 GIGPDGRSYSDPKL
+270 GTGPDGRDYSDPKL

-320 GQPANMVDGVPIKG
+320 GQPANMVDGVAIPG

-347 LISTEDIVT
+347 LISTEDLVA
-356 MFHEIGVDTGIDQEK
+356 MFHEIGVDTGIDQGK
-371 LLALGREF
+371 LLALGRDF
-379 RAEVLDAFAARQID
+379 RTEVLDTFAARQEKL
-393 FGRQY
+393 GRQS
-398 MPCRSFMLLNGHL
+398 MPCRSLMLLHGQL

-416 QLYNA
+416 ELYSA

>member
-1 MVAVKHASLLQIWDD
+1 MT
-16 FKRDRQNA
+16 
-24 SKEKKMSDVYIS
+24 DVYIA
-36 KSQFAGKKVE
+36 KDQFAGKRVE

-52 RDGLQSLETV
+52 RDGLQSLETI
-62 IDTDAKVKYLEG
+62 IDTDTKVKYLEG
-74 LIIAGFK
+74 LILAGFK
-81 RLEAT
+81 RMEAT

-100 TEVIKRLLNSNTKAP
+100 TEVLKRLLNSETKGP
-115 NGKTIGEMM
+115 DGRTIGEMM

-144 RAFKDFDQGVGPD
+144 RAFKDFDAGHGPD

-210 FEKYNKQYSMAE
+210 FENYNKQYSMEE
-222 KLDIAISFVKRY
+222 KLDIAITFVKRY

-256 AYEFF
+256 SHEFF
-261 SRVLDPKEM
+261 SRVLDPQEM
-270 GIGPDGRSYSDPKL
+270 GTGPDGRDYSDPNL

-312 ESCMSGIG
+312 ESCLSGIG
-320 GQPANMVDGVPIKG
+320 GQPANTVDGVVIEG

-347 LISTEDIVT
+347 LISTEDMVS
-356 MFHEIGVDTGIDQEK
+356 MFHEIGVETGINQEMLMK
-371 LLALGREF
+371 LGNDFRSDVLEKFAATQKRLGR
-379 RAEVLDAFAARQID
+379 LS
-393 FGRQY
+393 
-398 MPCRSFMLLNGHL
+398 MPCRSFMLKDGKL
-411 PKSVT
+411 PESVR
-416 QLYNA
+416 QLYAG

>member
-1 MVAVKHASLLQIWDD
+1 
-16 FKRDRQNA
+16 
-24 SKEKKMSDVYIS
+24 MSDVYIA

-52 RDGLQSLETV
+52 RDGLQSLETIV
-62 IDTDAKVKYLEG
+62 DTDTKVKYLEG

-81 RLEAT
+81 RMEAT

-100 TEVIKRLLNSNTKAP
+100 TEVLKRLLNSETKTP
-115 NGKTIGEMM
+115 DGKTIGEMM

-133 TAVSIHETGAE
+133 TAVTIHESGAE
-144 RAFKDFDQGVGPD
+144 RAFKDFDQGHGPD

-179 QYFAMTEQVIK
+179 QYFAMTEQTIQ
-190 AAHSRGMVV
+190 AAHSRGIVL

-210 FEKYNKQYSMAE
+210 FETFNKQYSMEE
-222 KLDIAISFVKRY
+222 KLDIAIAFVKRY

-270 GIGPDGRSYSDPKL
+270 GTGPDGRDYSDPKL

-312 ESCMSGIG
+312 ESCLSGIG
-320 GQPANMVDGVPIKG
+320 GQPANMVDGVVIEG

-347 LISTEDIVT
+347 LISTEDMVT

-371 LLALGREF
+371 LLALGSDF
-379 RAEVLDAFAARQID
+379 RAEVLDTFAAQQKKID
-393 FGRQY
+393 REY
-398 MPCRSFMLLNGHL
+398 MPCRSLMLLNGHL
-411 PKSVT
+411 PESVT
-416 QLYNA
+416 KLYSA

>member
-1 MVAVKHASLLQIWDD
+1 MADL
-16 FKRDRQNA
+16 
-24 SKEKKMSDVYIS
+24 YIS
-36 KSQFAGKKVE
+36 KKQLAGKKVE
-46 LSDISI
+46 LSDITI
-52 RDGLQSLETV
+52 RDGLQSLETI
-62 IDTDAKVKYLEG
+62 IDTDTKVKYLEG

-100 TEVIKRLLNSNTKAP
+100 TEVIKRLLNSNTKTP
-115 NGKTIGEMM
+115 DGRTIGEMM

-133 TAVSIHETGAE
+133 TAITIHETGAE
-144 RAFKDFDQGVGPD
+144 RAFRDFDAGYGPD

-179 QYFAMTEQVIK
+179 QYFDMTKQVIQ
-190 AAHSRGMVV
+190 AAHSRGMVI

-210 FEKYNKQYSMAE
+210 FEKFNKQYSME
-222 KLDIAISFVKRY
+222 QKLDIAIAFVKRY

-270 GIGPDGRSYSDPKL
+270 GTGPDGRDYADPKL

-312 ESCMSGIG
+312 ESCLSGIG
-320 GQPANMVDGVPIKG
+320 GQPANTVDGVVIKG

-347 LISTEDIVT
+347 LISTEDTVT
-356 MFHEIGVDTGIDQEK
+356 MFHEIGVDTGIDQDK
-371 LLALGREF
+371 LLTLGRDF
-379 RAEVLDAFAARQID
+379 RASVLDAFAARQID
-393 FGRQY
+393 LGRQF
-398 MPCRSFMLLNGHL
+398 MPCRSFMLLNGRL

-416 QLYNA
+416 ELYRS

>member
-1 MVAVKHASLLQIWDD
+1 
-16 FKRDRQNA
+16 
-24 SKEKKMSDVYIS
+24 MSELYIA
-36 KSQFAGKKVE
+36 KDQLAGRKVE

-62 IDTDAKVKYLEG
+62 IDTDTKVKYLEG
-74 LIIAGFK
+74 LILAGFK
-81 RLEAT
+81 RMEAT

-100 TEVIKRLLNSNTKAP
+100 TEVLKRLLNSETKAAD
-115 NGKTIGEMM
+115 GRTIGEMM
-124 KRNGGDVEL
+124 KQNGGDVEL

-144 RAFKDFDQGVGPD
+144 RAFKDFDAGHGPD

-164 TCPEHQKANSGKTHD
+164 TCPEHQRANSGKTHD
-179 QYFAMTEQVIK
+179 QYFEMTEQVIK

-210 FEKYNKQYSMAE
+210 FEAFNKQYTMAE
-222 KLDIAISFVKRY
+222 KLDIAIRFVKRY

-256 AYEFF
+256 SYEFF
-261 SRVLDPKEM
+261 SRVLDPDEM
-270 GIGPDGRSYSDPKL
+270 GTGPDGRDYADPNL

-312 ESCMSGIG
+312 ESCLSGIG
-320 GQPANMVDGVPIKG
+320 GQPANTVDGVAIEG

-347 LISTEDIVT
+347 LISTEDMVT
-356 MFHEIGVDTGIDQEK
+356 MFHQIGVDTGIDQDQLIALGSNFRTDVVDMFAANQEK
-371 LLALGREF
+371 LGRPS
-379 RAEVLDAFAARQID
+379 
-393 FGRQY
+393 
-398 MPCRSFMLLNGHL
+398 MPCRSFMLNTGKL
-411 PKSVT
+411 PESVT
-416 QLYNA
+416 QLYQ